1 MISMPAPDFTLTD
14 TEGREVTLSKLRGK
28 VVVLDFWATWCGPC
42 KQSFPAMQKAI
53 DKFRNDPN
61 VEFLFIHT
69 WEREKNATEAAVK
82 HLKDNGYTFH
92 LLMDLKDKE
101 IRSNKV
107 VKSYGVTGIPTKIVI
122 DPQGNI
128 RFKVTG
134 SSSRVEEVVNEIS
147 LMIEMA
153 RKGTSGL

>member
-1 MISMPAPDFTLTD
+1 
-14 TEGREVTLSKLRGK
+14 
-28 VVVLDFWATWCGPC
+28 
-42 KQSFPAMQKAI
+42 
-53 DKFRNDPN
+53 
-61 VEFLFIHT
+61 
-69 WEREKNATEAAVK
+69 
-82 HLKDNGYTFH
+82 
-92 LLMDLKDKE
+92 MDLKDKE